1 MPNSGSP
8 AHHMLDRDE
17 LKALMQEALREVIP
31 DAMRKEFE
39 LVGLDATAPETRAEI
54 RKDMEMIRKLRTGW
68 ESAATKIGGAI
79 LMAAFAGVLAL
90 IAFGKA
96 KIGP

>member
-1 MPNSGSP
+1 MPNGSP
-8 AHHMLDRDE
+8 VHHMPDREE
-17 LKALMQEALREVIP
+17 LKLLMQEALREVIP
-31 DAMRKEFE
+31 DALRKEFE
-39 LVGLDATAPETRAEI
+39 LVGLDATDQQTRTEI

-68 ESAATKIGGAI
+68 DYAATKIGSVI